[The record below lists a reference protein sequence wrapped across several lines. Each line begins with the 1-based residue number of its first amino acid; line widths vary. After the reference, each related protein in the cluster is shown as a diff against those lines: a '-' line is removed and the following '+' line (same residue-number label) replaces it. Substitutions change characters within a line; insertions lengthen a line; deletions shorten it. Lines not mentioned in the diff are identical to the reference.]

1 MVAGQVLD
9 TLHHPSTEAEL
20 AEVHRL
26 KTGCMIRAACVMGC
40 AAADA
45 FAEMREAAC
54 TYAEK
59 LGLAFQIRDDMLDV
73 MGNQAEFGKPIG
85 SDAEQGKCTYVGIL
99 GLKECERRVLSLTE
113 EAKAALEKVEWH
125 GSTAFLRMLPDSLAV
140 RTH

>member
-1 MVAGQVLD
+1 M
-9 TLHHPSTEAEL
+9 
-20 AEVHRL
+20 RL
-26 KTGCMIRAACVMGC
+26 RRC
-40 AAADA
+40 
-45 FAEMREAAC
+45 REAAC

-125 GSTAFLRMLPDSLAV
+125 GSTAFLRMLGGQPGCPDPLRGDNGKGAGPEV
-140 RTH
+140 PPFFCALWTNC

>member
-1 MVAGQVLD
+1 
-9 TLHHPSTEAEL
+9 
-20 AEVHRL
+20 
-26 KTGCMIRAACVMGC
+26 
-40 AAADA
+40 
-45 FAEMREAAC
+45 MRVAAC

-73 MGNQAEFGKPIG
+73 MGDQAEFGKPIG

-99 GLKECERRVLSLTE
+99 GLEECERRVLSLTE

-125 GSTAFLRMLPDSLAV
+125 GSTAFLRMLADSLAV